1 LKKKER
7 WFEKKRIFRKMV
19 WKKKENRER
28 LGLKRKKEV
37 SEEEEGEVHLT
48 GAVHG
53 ENDSTCA

>member
-1 LKKKER
+1 MMKIFEKER
-7 WFEKKRIFRKMV
+7 WFGK
-19 WKKKENRER
+19 RER

-37 SEEEEGEVHLT
+37 SEEEEEEEGEVGTYLT